1 MHPAGVS
8 RDAAHAMRLNRGVW
22 SGDST
27 SSGCFLLDDDGS
39 LPSRRAHLFEL
50 RGYDDATNEV
60 LHLPASAQDS
70 LGTGNLVV
78 FPGDVQHL
86 RHRM

>member
-1 MHPAGVS
+1 MPDPAGLS
-8 RDAAHAMRLNRGVW
+8 RDAAHTMRFNQEVW
-22 SGDST
+22 SEDRT
-27 SSGCFLLDDDGS
+27 PSGYLLLDGDAS
-39 LPSRRAHLFEL
+39 RPSRRAHLFEL

-70 LGTGNLVV
+70 WGNLVV
-78 FPGDVQHL
+78 FPGDIQHL